1 MEQRMPDLS
10 IKDVSVKEL
19 ERIRASAK
27 RNRRSLQGE
36 LRVIISEAAAKGP
49 ARRRPTFDEIVA
61 EIRRIAL
68 KTPSESVRMIREDR
82 DGR

>member
-1 MEQRMPDLS
+1 MPNLS
-10 IKDVSVKEL
+10 IKDVPVKEL

-27 RNRRSLQGE
+27 RNHRSLQGE
-36 LRVIISEAAAKGP
+36 LRIIISEAAARAAELA

-61 EIRRIAL
+61 EIKKVGLR
-68 KTPSESVRMIREDR
+68 TPSESVRMIREDR

>member
-1 MEQRMPDLS
+1 MPDLS
-10 IKDVSVKEL
+10 IKDVPVKEL
-19 ERIRASAK
+19 ERIRASAR

-36 LRVIISEAAAKGP
+36 LRVIISEAAARGADAS
-49 ARRRPTFDEIVA
+49 ARRRPTFDEVVA
-61 EIRRIAL
+61 EIRRIGL